1 MEASVSHTAEVIPT
15 TLAGLLREGISILSA
30 SGIRNAE
37 HEAVWIMDFAL
48 GASRL
53 SLRLEGQRQGTGDD
67 RSRAIETLGRRA
79 GREPLPFI
87 LGHQSIPRREHVR
100 VPAPLRHRPA

>member
-53 SLRLEGQRQGTGDD
+53 TLRLEGQRQVPAENRRPANELFGG
-67 RSRAIETLGRRA
+67 RAARETLQV
-79 GREPLPFI
+79 I
-87 LGHQSIPRREHVR
+87 LGKQELCRLEFHGGP
-100 VPAPLRHRPA
+100 

>member
-1 MEASVSHTAEVIPT
+1 MEASVSHTAEVRPT

-53 SLRLEGQRQGTGDD
+53 TLRLEGQRQVTAEEP
-67 RSRAIETLGRRA
+67 SPAIEPFGRRG
-79 GREPLPFI
+79 GRGPLSLS
-87 LGHQSIPRREHVR
+87 LGPQEFVG
-100 VPAPLRHRPA
+100 PAISARPA